1 LNLRRRDD
9 GLPFLARHAPP
20 PLVADVIVLAST
32 LAVIGIDAKKLR
44 VIAG

>member
-9 GLPFLARHAPP
+9 RLPLFARHAPP
-20 PLVADVIVLAST
+20 PLVHVVIVAVIT
-32 LAVIGIDAKKLR
+32 VAVIGIDAKKLR